1 MRMILYEST
10 VLSFLGGLVG
20 IGLGVASVKII
31 EALPWMQGKIEG
43 EMSLKLFVIAAGVAL
58 GLGMLG
64 GLYPAYR
71 GSRLHPNEAL
81 RYE

>member
-1 MRMILYEST
+1 MILYEST
-10 VLSFLGGLVG
+10 ALSFLGGVAG
-20 IGLGVASVKII
+20 IGLGFAAVRLI
-31 EALPWMQGKIEG
+31 ELSPWVRGKIEG
-43 EMSLKLFVIAAGVAL
+43 EMSLSLFAIAAAVAL
-58 GLGMLG
+58 GLGVLG